1 MHYVFLV
8 FIVFAVGYI
17 GTDKYFSASVAEQDQ
32 ALNTLSTT
40 VDILLVPFGAIVF
53 LVLLRWLLRSTSIG
67 RKLLGLD

>member
-32 ALNTLSTT
+32 ALSTLSTT
-40 VDILLVPFGAIVF
+40 VDILLVPFFAIAIF
-53 LVLLRWLLRSTSIG
+53 VLLRWLCSTSTG